1 MEFDDNDIAALKA
14 VEKIAAARGVSN
26 AQVAIAWL
34 MQKPG
39 VSAPIVG
46 ASKPKHLEDAI
57 AAVELKLSDEE
68 IDGAGSALQAKAR
81 RRQFPPPPPPP
92 PPPPALGALISAHWL
107 SSPARRSLWRGK
119 MSASGLAR
127 VADRWG

>member
-1 MEFDDNDIAALKA
+1 MEFGDNDIAALRA

-39 VSAPIVG
+39 VTAPIVG

-57 AAVELKLSDEE
+57 AAVSLKLTTKKSTALEAHYKPKPSQE
-68 IDGAGSALQAKAR
+68 I
-81 RRQFPPPPPPP
+81 
-92 PPPPALGALISAHWL
+92 
-107 SSPARRSLWRGK
+107 
-119 MSASGLAR
+119 
-127 VADRWG
+127 

>member
-1 MEFDDNDIAALKA
+1 MIPLCQDQGVGVIPWSPLARGFLGRSSAGALDAQSTRAKSDNVLDMDFDADDISALKA

-39 VSAPIVG
+39 VTAPIVG

-57 AAVELKLSDEE
+57 AAVSLKLSDEE
-68 IDGAGSALQAKAR
+68 VKALEAHYKPKPVAGNLR
-81 RRQFPPPPPPP
+81 
-92 PPPPALGALISAHWL
+92 
-107 SSPARRSLWRGK
+107 
-119 MSASGLAR
+119 
-127 VADRWG
+127 